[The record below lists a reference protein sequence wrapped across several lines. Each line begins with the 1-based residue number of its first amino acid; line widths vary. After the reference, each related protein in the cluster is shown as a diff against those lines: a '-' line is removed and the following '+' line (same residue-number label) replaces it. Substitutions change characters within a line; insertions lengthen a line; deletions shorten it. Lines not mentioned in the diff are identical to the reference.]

1 MVKLK
6 TLILKEWAEL
16 FRIKMVI
23 YGCVFMP
30 LFMGGVA
37 GYMAWQA
44 RSLPMDDPKAA
55 AAQAALLNTS
65 LLYFLILP
73 VVIPVT
79 LGVYSV
85 VGEKEQGTLEPLLA
99 TPISDLELFLGKSV
113 VAVIPSLILTWAVF
127 GLFLTAI
134 SFLFGG
140 LPRPITS
147 LPWLLSIFVLSPLLS
162 LFAAL
167 VAMIISSR
175 SADSRAAY
183 QFASL
188 AVIPSIIPLIV
199 YSVRLTAVDLKFVG
213 IEGGILL
220 VLDAILLFLGIKIFQ
235 REGILTRWK

>member
-1 MVKLK
+1 MRLK
-6 TLILKEWAEL
+6 VLILKEWAEL

-23 YGCVFMP
+23 YSCVFMP

-44 RSLPMDDPKAA
+44 RSLSQAP

-65 LLYFLILP
+65 LLYFLIMP

-113 VAVIPSLILTWAVF
+113 VSVIPALVLTWAVF
-127 GLFLTAI
+127 GLFLLAI
-134 SFLFGG
+134 NFIFGE
-140 LPRPITS
+140 LPKPVTS
-147 LPWLLSIFVLSPLLS
+147 LPWLLSIFALSPLLS
-162 LFAAL
+162 LFSAL

-175 SADSRAAY
+175 ASDSRAAY
-183 QFASL
+183 QFAGL
-188 AVIPSIIPLIV
+188 AVVPSLIPLIV
-199 YSVRLTAVDLKFVG
+199 YSVRLTAVDLRFVG

-220 VLDAILLFLGIKIFQ
+220 VLNSILLFLGIKIFQ
-235 REGILTRWK
+235 REEILTRWK